1 MLSGLLKIAF
11 CFATALMLY
20 AGVELMIDIFKK

>member
-20 AGVELMIDIFKK
+20 AGVELLIDIFKK

>member
-1 MLSGLLKIAF
+1 MISGILKIAF

>member
-1 MLSGLLKIAF
+1 MLCGLLKIAF

-20 AGVELMIDIFKK
+20 AGVELLIDIFKK